1 MIDFIGDIHGH
12 ADKLEALLK
21 KMGYQL
27 KSAVYQHS
35 ERKVLF
41 LGDYIDRGPAIKETL
56 HIVRQMVE
64 NDQAIALMGNHEY
77 NALCFH
83 FKDPSGNF
91 LRKHTAKNI
100 DQYSATLNQFK
111 NDQALHDDYL
121 EWFLNLPLFYETEY
135 YRAVHACWDD
145 EHIHKIKSLLP
156 NCLLTS
162 DKIIESANK
171 ETPLYKAVE
180 ETLKGKE
187 IALPFGHYIHDK
199 DGTQRYKIR
208 IKWWENPIDI
218 DYIKISVEDYPNLP
232 KMPVEIGSINNFNF
246 YQPSEKVVFFGHYW
260 LKGKPVMQKQN
271 VCCLDYSVAKQ
282 GHLVAFRLNEKMQA
296 HAQSFIYV

>member
-27 KSAVYQHS
+27 KSGVYQHP

-121 EWFLNLPLFYETEY
+121 EWFLNLPLFYETEH
-135 YRAVHACWDD
+135 YRAVHACWD
-145 EHIHKIKSLLP
+145 ELHIKKIKHLLP
-156 NCLLTS
+156 NERLTS
-162 DKIIESANK
+162 DRIIETANK

-208 IKWWENPIDI
+208 IKWWENPTDI

-260 LKGKPVMQKQN
+260 LKGKPVMQKKN

-282 GHLVAFRLNEKMQA
+282 GHLVAFRLNENMLLDEN
-296 HAQSFIYV
+296 SFVIV

>member
-27 KSAVYQHS
+27 KSGVYQHP

-56 HIVRQMVE
+56 HIVKQMVE

-111 NDQALHDDYL
+111 NEQTLHDDYL
-121 EWFLNLPLFYETEY
+121 EWFLNLPLFYETEH
-135 YRAVHACWDD
+135 YRAVHACWDE
-145 EHIHKIKSLLP
+145 EHINKIKLLLP
-156 NCLLTS
+156 KQRLDS
-162 DKIIESANK
+162 DNIKEAANK

-199 DGTQRYKIR
+199 DGTQRSKIR
-208 IKWWENPIDI
+208 IKWWENPKDI
-218 DYIKISVEDYPNLP
+218 DYIKFSVEDYPNLP
-232 KMPVEIGSINNFNF
+232 KMPLETSAIKDFNF
-246 YQPSEKVVFFGHYW
+246 YQPTEKTVFFGHYW

-282 GHLVAFRLNEKMQA
+282 GHLVAFRLNENMLFDNE
-296 HAQSFIYV
+296 SFVIV